1 MSLPTMS
8 RSTIY
13 LLLVAL
19 GGCYAQLE
27 DTDVAYVRSSICG
40 PAPGCVGNNI
50 PINPASNFT
59 PPIEFDL
66 GNAGL
71 LTNSVSKQGPIT
83 FHGGVL
89 LNQAVVAMTTPDSGN
104 FNGLRTV
111 EVRAAASGNTNCAQ
125 ISSTC
130 KSLAIYDSSRDGVA
144 QKSLV
149 LKGNAVNLSD
159 LAGPSNRL
167 SVYVRAT
174 GNAPA
179 VATWNADLE
188 LDLAIKARGDFP

>member
-8 RSTIY
+8 RTAIY

-27 DTDVAYVRSSICG
+27 DTDVAYVQSSICG
-40 PAPGCVGNNI
+40 PAQGCVGNNI
-50 PINPASNFT
+50 LINPGSNFT
-59 PPIEFDL
+59 PPIPFDL
-66 GNAGL
+66 GSAGL

-89 LNQAVVAMTTPDSGN
+89 LNQAVVVMTTPDSGN

-111 EVRAAASGNTNCAQ
+111 EVLAAVGNDNCAQ
-125 ISSTC
+125 VSPKC
-130 KSLAIYDSSRDGVA
+130 NSLAIYDSTRDGVA
-144 QKSLV
+144 QRRLV
-149 LKGNAVNLSD
+149 LKGNGVNLSD
-159 LAGPSNRL
+159 LAGPSGRL
-167 SVYVRAT
+167 SVYVRAA

-179 VATWNADLE
+179 VPTWNADLE
-188 LDLAIKARGDFP
+188 LDLAIKARGGFP